1 MVLKSCIKGFSFSIV
16 HYNVI
21 KIDPKEVML
30 IININININI
40 NIHINIHIF
49 E

>member
-1 MVLKSCIKGFSFSIV
+1 V